1 VAAWVLAMFLNFYLP
16 KKHNIADNR
25 TTTEATE
32 KISID
37 LEFFEFQK
45 ILTKFEKIKFY
56 LMITNKKFLDSPM
69 LVDMA

>member
-1 VAAWVLAMFLNFYLP
+1 MFFNFYLV
-16 KKHNIADNR
+16 KKRNIADNW

-45 ILTKFEKIKFY
+45 FLTKFEKIKFY

-69 LVDMA
+69 LVDMASLYK